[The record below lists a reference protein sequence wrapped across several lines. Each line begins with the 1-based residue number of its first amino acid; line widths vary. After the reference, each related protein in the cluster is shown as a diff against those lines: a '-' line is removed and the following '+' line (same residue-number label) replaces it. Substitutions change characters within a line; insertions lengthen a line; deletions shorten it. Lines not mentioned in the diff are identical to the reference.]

1 MPRVNPGLTLPWV
14 RRLREQIKLEHGQ
27 GWSIREQA
35 GKVKLT
41 RRFAD
46 GSSSSVSLE
55 IHWGPSCGTAVL
67 SAMASLQERMDNQQL
82 GLAEAHALQGGART
96 PGNDDA
102 VDWPA
107 VAAAFLES
115 RQDRRPTT
123 LVDLHRRVG
132 LALKTLESRPRPQD
146 GRSLMRAY
154 ARQNFRRSPPGGQ
167 GRKRHLGDVAALL
180 RFAVTR
186 TGAPARWMPLE
197 GEQLEELIGTADAGP
212 GADELT
218 PPVKPQQLAGLLDH
232 LREGGKD
239 EFWLAV
245 ALVGLFGLRPAELA
259 ALRVVDGHLRVGGHV
274 KRNRRTMKQPKG
286 DRLVLPLDIPGREG
300 EGQRAL
306 DLYASGKLK
315 LPYAIRTAI
324 RGGEFKPVGDAFR
337 QLLDRL
343 PCWQLILLEAPGIT
357 PYSLRHGYAWR
368 AHKCYERS
376 LSIRDV
382 AALMGH
388 NPATHHRHYGRW
400 VDDAGLID
408 AVSRVVGA
416 AHTGDSAISN

>member
-14 RRLREQIKLEHGQ
+14 RALRDQIKLEHGR

-35 GKVKLT
+35 GKVKLS
-41 RRFAD
+41 RRFSD
-46 GSSSSVSLE
+46 GSTSSVTLD
-55 IHWGPSCGTAVL
+55 IHWGPRCGTSVL
-67 SAMASLQERMDNQQL
+67 SAMAVLQERMENQQL
-82 GLAEAHALQGGART
+82 GLAEAHALLAGGRA

-107 VAAAFLES
+107 VAASFLES
-115 RQDRRPTT
+115 RQDRRSTT

-132 LALKTLESRPRPQD
+132 LALKTLETRPRPQD

-154 ARQNFRRSPPGGQ
+154 AKQHFKRSPPGGQ
-167 GRKRHLGDVAALL
+167 GRKRHLGDVAAFL

-186 TGAPARWMPLE
+186 AGAPARWMPLE
-197 GEQLEELIGTADAGP
+197 GEQLEELIGTADP
-212 GADELT
+212 GAGADDLT
-218 PPVKPQQLAGLLDH
+218 PPVKPEQLASLLDH
-232 LREGGKD
+232 LQQDKKD
-239 EFWLAV
+239 ELWLAV

-259 ALRVVDGHLRVGGHV
+259 ALKVVDGRLRVGGQV
-274 KRNRRTMKQPKG
+274 KRNRRTMKQPKP

-306 DLYASGKLK
+306 DLYASGKVK

-343 PCWQLILLEAPGIT
+343 PHWQGIVEETPGLT

-368 AHKCYERS
+368 AHKCYDRS

-408 AVSRVVGA
+408 AVSRVVGGPHA
-416 AHTGDSAISN
+416 AGGAGSN